1 MAFIAIN
8 TIHYGL
14 LPCQPRALHTCQY
27 ESDVGPCLVVPFAPI
42 AHSFTHRTSDSSV
55 KGRSRI
61 FGPTCEV
68 KIDREYLQWCGVHG
82 GDMLRPLVGEV
93 GGGSYVM
100 AKTMGY
106 IRRRFYDTTEDIR
119 RRSSTASD
127 SDSSSAGLLFN
138 VPG

>member
-1 MAFIAIN
+1 MSCSTFR
-8 TIHYGL
+8 T
-14 LPCQPRALHTCQY
+14 
-27 ESDVGPCLVVPFAPI
+27 
-42 AHSFTHRTSDSSV
+42 HSFTHRTSDSSV
-55 KGRSRI
+55 RGRSRI

-82 GDMLRPLVGEV
+82 GDMVRPLVGEV

-127 SDSSSAGLLFN
+127 SDSSSAGLMFN